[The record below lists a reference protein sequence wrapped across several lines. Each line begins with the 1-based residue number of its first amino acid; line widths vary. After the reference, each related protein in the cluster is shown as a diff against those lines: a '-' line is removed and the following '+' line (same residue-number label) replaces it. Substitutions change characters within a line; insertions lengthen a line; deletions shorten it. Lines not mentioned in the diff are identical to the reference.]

1 MTKSDYTTTLLVDQT
16 TEEVFKAALNV
27 REWWSG
33 EIHGDTKKLNDE
45 FTYQVG
51 DVHFSKQKVV
61 ELVPQKKLV
70 WLVTQSN
77 LSFIEDKSEWTG
89 TKIII
94 DVAPKNNKTKLT
106 FTHEGLEPHVEC
118 YQACSGAWSQI
129 IQESLFS
136 LITTGQGKKIF

>member
-1 MTKSDYTTTLLVDQT
+1 MTKANYTTTLLVDQT
-16 TEEVFKAALNV
+16 PEEVFNAIMNV

-33 EIHGDTKKLNDE
+33 EIHGDTNKLNDE
-45 FTYQVG
+45 FTYQVS

-61 ELVPQKKLV
+61 ELIPQKKLA

-89 TKIII
+89 TKIVI
-94 DVAPKNNKTKLT
+94 DVAVENNKTKIT
-106 FTHEGLEPHVEC
+106 FTHEGLMPKVEC
-118 YQACSGAWSQI
+118 YVACSGAWSQI
-129 IQESLFS
+129 IHESLFS

>member
-1 MTKSDYTTTLLVDQT
+1 MTKADYTTTLSVDQT
-16 TEEVFKAALNV
+16 PEEVFNAIMNV

-45 FTYQVG
+45 FTYKVG

-61 ELVPQKKLV
+61 ELIPQQKLV

-89 TKIII
+89 TKIVI
-94 DVAPKNNKTKLT
+94 DISVKNNKTKVA
-106 FTHEGLEPHVEC
+106 FTHEGLVPKVEC

-129 IQESLFS
+129 INESLFS

>member
-1 MTKSDYTTTLLVDQT
+1 MTKANYTTTLLIDQT
-16 TEEVFKAALNV
+16 PEEVFNAIMNV

-33 EIHGDTKKLNDE
+33 EIHGDTRKLNDE

-51 DVHFSKQKVV
+51 DVHFSKQKVT
-61 ELVPQKKLV
+61 EMIPQKKLV

-77 LSFIEDKSEWTG
+77 LKFTEDKSEWTG
-89 TKIII
+89 TKIVI
-94 DVAPKNNKTKLT
+94 DIAIEKNKTRLT
-106 FTHEGLEPHVEC
+106 FTHEGLVPNFEC

-129 IQESLFS
+129 IHESLFS

>member
-1 MTKSDYTTTLLVDQT
+1 MTKADYTTTLSVDQT
-16 TEEVFKAALNV
+16 PEEVFNAIMNV

-70 WLVTQSN
+70 WLVTQSK

-94 DVAPKNNKTKLT
+94 DVAAKNNKTKLT
-106 FTHEGLEPHVEC
+106 FTHEGLEPNVEC
-118 YQACSGAWSQI
+118 Y
-129 IQESLFS
+129 
-136 LITTGQGKKIF
+136 